1 MIIRVVKIFLY
12 SSSVYS
18 YHLFLVSS
26 ASVRPLPFPSF
37 IKPIFPWNV
46 PLASLIFLKR
56 SLVFPI
62 LSVQFSSVHF
72 SCSVVS
78 DSVHSFLL
86 FLFTDHWGR
95 LIAPCNSLKQPSGG
109 YISFP
114 PLLFASF
121 ILTAICKAYSDG
133 HFAFLHYF
141 FLEMVLLRVSWT
153 MSGPSTHSSS
163 GTLSIRSRPLNLF
176 LTSTV

>member
-1 MIIRVVKIFLY
+1 MY
-12 SSSVYS
+12 SC
-18 YHLFLVSS
+18 HLFLISS
-26 ASVRPLPFPSF
+26 AYVRPITFLSF
-37 IKPIFPWNV
+37 IMPIFAWNI
-46 PLASLIFLKR
+46 PLASLIFLTR

-114 PLLFASF
+114 PLLFASLLF
-121 ILTAICKAYSDG
+121 TAIFKAHLTS
-133 HFAFLHYF
+133 HS
-141 FLEMVLLRVSWT
+141 R
-153 MSGPSTHSSS
+153 MSGSRWVTPLWFSGSWRSFLYSSS
-163 GTLSIRSRPLNLF
+163 VYSLLNIF
-176 LTSTV
+176 CFC